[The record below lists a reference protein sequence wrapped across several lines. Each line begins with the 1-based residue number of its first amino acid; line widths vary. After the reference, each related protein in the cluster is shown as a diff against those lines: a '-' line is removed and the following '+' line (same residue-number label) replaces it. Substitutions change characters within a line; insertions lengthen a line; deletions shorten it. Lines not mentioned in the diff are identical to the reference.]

1 LFLEEGLIMKEFN
14 HPNVLILRGICF
26 DEDDLPI
33 ILMPFMAN
41 GDLLSYIRNVDN
53 FLAIRDLLQFSI
65 EIANGKFSSFEFT

>member
-1 LFLEEGLIMKEFN
+1 MKEFN

-53 FLAIRDLLQFSI
+53 FLTIRDLLQFSI
-65 EIANGKFSSFEFT
+65 EIANGKFSSFEFTWIKLNGT